1 MRIERVLLAL
11 ALCLAAPAALRAANV
26 CVWNY
31 DPLDRFYDP
40 GIGDSVN
47 SAYHVRN
54 ALAGLGHTVTVSE
67 SSLPASLDGFDV
79 VFCLMGWYRC

>member
-1 MRIERVLLAL
+1 MRIEKVLLAL
-11 ALCLAAPAALRAANV
+11 TLCLAAPAVVKAANV

-40 GIGDSVN
+40 AVGDSVDC
-47 SAYHVRN
+47 AYNVEKV
-54 ALAGLGHTVTVSE
+54 LTDLGYAVTVSE
-67 SSLPASLDGFDV
+67 STLPASLDGFDA

>member
-1 MRIERVLLAL
+1 MRTERILLAL
-11 ALCLAAPAALRAANV
+11 TLCLAVPVALQAASV

-40 GIGDSVN
+40 AVGDSVDC
-47 SAYHVRN
+47 SYHVEK
-54 ALAGLGHTVTVSE
+54 ALTDLGHTVTASE
-67 SSLPASLDGFDV
+67 SILPASLDGFDV

>member
-1 MRIERVLLAL
+1 VRTEKVLLAL

-40 GIGDSVN
+40 GVGDSVN
-47 SAYHVRN
+47 SAYSVEK
-54 ALAGLGHTVTVSE
+54 ALTDLGHTVVVSD
-67 SSLPASLDGFDV
+67 STLPASLNGFDV